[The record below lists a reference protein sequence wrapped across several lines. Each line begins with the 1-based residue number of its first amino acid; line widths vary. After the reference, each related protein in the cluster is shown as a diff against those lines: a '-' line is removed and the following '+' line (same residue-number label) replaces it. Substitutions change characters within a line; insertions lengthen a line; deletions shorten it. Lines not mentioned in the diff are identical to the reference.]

1 MVIIT
6 KYLLE
11 IFTEVPST
19 IFSLSSLIH
28 NAIFNYQ
35 DTINN
40 INTIDTVTYEQ
51 GEFPMAIV
59 IFLSTLREAKT
70 KSLKK

>member
-28 NAIFNYQ
+28 NEIFNYQ

-51 GEFPMAIV
+51 G
-59 IFLSTLREAKT
+59 
-70 KSLKK
+70 

>member
-40 INTIDTVTYEQ
+40 INTIDTVNYEQ
-51 GEFPMAIV
+51 G
-59 IFLSTLREAKT
+59 
-70 KSLKK
+70 